1 VSFGYAQDKLP
12 MKPNPRTNVCQKK
25 QTMQL
30 NWVFKKFDDLSAAEL
45 YSIMQL
51 RNEVFVVE
59 QSCVYQDADDKDQLS
74 MHLCGWNGTKL
85 VAYTRIIP
93 QGISYTEASIGRV
106 VTSPA
111 YRNTGAGK
119 QLMRES
125 ISRCFSQYNC
135 TAIKIG
141 AQVYLTAFYQSFGFI
156 PCSTEYLEDNI
167 PHIEM
172 ILHK

>member
-1 VSFGYAQDKLP
+1 
-12 MKPNPRTNVCQKK
+12 
-25 QTMQL
+25 MQL
-30 NWVFKKFDDLSAAEL
+30 NWIFKKFDELTAAEL

-59 QSCVYQDADDKDQLS
+59 QNCVYQDADDKDQQS
-74 MHLCGWNGTKL
+74 MHLCGWDGAEL

-111 YRNTGAGK
+111 YRKMGAGR
-119 QLMRES
+119 QLMKES
-125 ISRCFSQYNC
+125 ISRCYSEFSC

-141 AQVYLTAFYQSFGFI
+141 AQVYLTAFYQSLGFV
-156 PCSTEYLEDNI
+156 PCSGQYLEDGI

-172 ILHK
+172 ILNK

>member
-1 VSFGYAQDKLP
+1 
-12 MKPNPRTNVCQKK
+12 
-25 QTMQL
+25 MQL
-30 NWVFKKFDDLSAAEL
+30 NWIFKKFDELSAAEL

-59 QSCVYQDADDKDQLS
+59 QNCVYQDADNKDQLS
-74 MHLCGWNGTKL
+74 MHLCGWDGTKL

-93 QGISYTEASIGRV
+93 QGISYSEASIGRV

-111 YRNTGAGK
+111 YRNTGAGR
-119 QLMRES
+119 QLMKES

-141 AQVYLTAFYQSFGFI
+141 AQVYLTAFYQSLGFI
-156 PCSTEYLEDNI
+156 PCSSEYLEDGI

>member
-1 VSFGYAQDKLP
+1 
-12 MKPNPRTNVCQKK
+12 
-25 QTMQL
+25 MQL
-30 NWVFKKFDDLSAAEL
+30 NWIFKKFNDLSAAEL

-59 QSCVYQDADDKDQLS
+59 QNCVYQDADDKDQLS
-74 MHLCGWNGTKL
+74 MHLCGWDGAKL

-111 YRNTGAGK
+111 YRNTGAGR
-119 QLMRES
+119 QLMKES
-125 ISRCFSQYNC
+125 ISRCFSQYDC
-135 TAIKIG
+135 TAIRIG

-156 PCSTEYLEDNI
+156 PCSSGYLEDGI